1 MRSSNKNYFNK
12 YDGAAQM
19 SIKNS
24 NFRQYE
30 NKTYAA
36 N

>member
-1 MRSSNKNYFNK
+1 MRSSNKNYFNN
-12 YDGAAQM
+12 YDGVAQM
-19 SIKNS
+19 STQKS
-24 NFRQYE
+24 NLRQYE